1 MLRNL
6 LENAHITLPLIFINQ
21 DNSYLIHILCTNLE
35 NKFIALK
42 KLFKP
47 DIMNFHTFFL
57 FTLDL
62 KIVML
67 IHFYLYSLLKDIR
80 YLIVQVDGLILT
92 GDNAKIINSFMEI
105 LAHQFSIKDLR
116 LLSYF
121 IGVIV
126 FPNKDDMLLS

>member
-92 GDNAKIINSFMEI
+92 GDNAKIINSFMKI